1 MVIVPVDAEIDE
13 AQHVAQEYWKQGA
26 QSRELDPMG
35 DLHLQHHDGHD
46 DREYGIAECFHSR
59 LAHASAPANV
69 FIEPAR
75 AQACLCPSRT
85 APEIGPAWCCWRS
98 AQRHGHLPAP

>member
-35 DLHLQHHDGHD
+35 DLQLQHHNGHD
-46 DREYGIAECFHSR
+46 DREYRIAECFHSG
-59 LAHASAPANV
+59 LTHQSAPAGT
-69 FIEPAR
+69 
-75 AQACLCPSRT
+75 ST
-85 APEIGPAWCCWRS
+85 GAPWFFNSNTRNLAGLVLLAFRPTTWTS
-98 AQRHGHLPAP
+98 